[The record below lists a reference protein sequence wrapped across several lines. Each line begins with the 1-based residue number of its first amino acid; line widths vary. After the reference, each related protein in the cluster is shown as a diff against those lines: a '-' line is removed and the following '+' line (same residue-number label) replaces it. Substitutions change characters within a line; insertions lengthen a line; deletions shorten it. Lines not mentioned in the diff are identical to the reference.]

1 MSKIFKKI
9 SFIFLIFS
17 YFFSKI
23 ISVITFKKIN
33 PKIFWYKST
42 PGSISQ
48 LDLVDMSFRNLATKK
63 NRTLITIG
71 GITIGFAII
80 VFLVSLGYGLQELV
94 VNRVAR
100 LEEMSQTDVTL
111 SSGSNLKIT
120 DETLNSFKS
129 ITHINSVLPL
139 ISVVGHVGYN
149 NSVSDMAV
157 YGVTSDL
164 LNQSA
169 IKPVYGKI
177 FESNELVSS
186 IKKAANDQTISKLM
200 ETTESSLSA
209 TSIQEIKYSINSDVW
224 IKVRESPDSNSKL
237 LGYTRKASA
246 SVSGLQLEGK
256 QFSDYDGSTS
266 NQWLKSETLLWQS
279 KSCDVSDSDC
289 EEGKYLVLRNE
300 DNTQVSK
307 VGYLALI
314 SDINVASTENN
325 SVSTSK
331 EVAISSEAIK
341 QAVVNKSFLS
351 VLNIK
356 EDEAVGK
363 KFTTNFVI
371 VGNLLSD
378 LEADNNTQ
386 SSSVEYEIVGVTPDE
401 KTPVFYVP
409 FIDLRSLGIENYSQV
424 KIEVDNDSNLNFVRR
439 QIEAMGY
446 STSSVTDTVSQ
457 INSLFST
464 LRTILALLGFMA
476 LLVAA
481 LGMFN
486 TLTVSLMERTHE
498 VGLMK
503 AMGMKSYE
511 VKDLFMAESLI
522 MGISGGI
529 CGIALGFI
537 LGKLLSLVISS
548 VSIFKGL
555 GFIDVSYIPFI
566 FVLIILLL
574 SLIIGI
580 FTGIYPAKRSTK
592 ISALNALRYE

>member
-1 MSKIFKKI
+1 MSKIIKKI
-9 SFIFLIFS
+9 YFIFFIFY
-17 YFFSKI
+17 YFLSKI
-23 ISVITFKKIN
+23 ISFITFKKVN
-33 PKIFWYKST
+33 LKFFWYKPV

-48 LDLVDMSFRNLATKK
+48 LDLIDMSFRNLATKK

-80 VFLVSLGYGLQELV
+80 VFLVSLGYGLQKLV

-120 DETLNSFKS
+120 DETINSFKN
-129 ITHINSVLPL
+129 ITHVKSVIPL
-139 ISVVGHVGYN
+139 ISVVGHVSYN

-169 IKPVYGKI
+169 IKPIYGKI
-177 FESNELVSS
+177 FDSNDLVSS
-186 IKKAANDQTISKLM
+186 VKKESNDQDISKLM
-200 ETTESSLSA
+200 ETVESSNSA
-209 TSIQEIKYSINSDVW
+209 TLVQEIKYSINSDVW
-224 IKVRESPDSNSKL
+224 VKVRENSDPNSKL
-237 LGYTRKASA
+237 LGYTRNTSA
-246 SVSGLQLEGK
+246 SISGLQVEGK
-256 QFSDYDGSTS
+256 QFNDYDGSTS
-266 NQWLKSETLLWQS
+266 NQWIKSRTLLWQL
-279 KSCDVSDSDC
+279 KSCNVSDTDC
-289 EEGKYLVLRNE
+289 EDGKYIVLRNQ

-307 VGYLALI
+307 IGYIALI
-314 SDINVASTENN
+314 SDIDTILNRNN

-331 EVAISSEAIK
+331 EIDISTEAIK
-341 QAVVNKSFLS
+341 QAVVNKAFLS

-356 EDEAVGK
+356 ENEAVGK

-371 VGNLLSD
+371 VGNLISD
-378 LEADNNTQ
+378 SESSTNLQ
-386 SSSVEYEIVGVTPDE
+386 STNVEYEIVGVTPDE
-401 KTPVFYVP
+401 KTPVFYIP
-409 FIDLRSLGIENYSQV
+409 FIDLRSLGIENYSQI
-424 KIEVDNDSNLNFVRR
+424 KIEVDSDSNLSSVRR
-439 QIEAMGY
+439 QVEAMGY
-446 STSSVTDTVSQ
+446 NTSSVTDTVSQ
-457 INSLFST
+457 INNLFST
-464 LRTILALLGFMA
+464 IRTILALLGFMA

-486 TLTVSLMERTHE
+486 TLTVSLMERTRE

-522 MGISGGI
+522 MGISGGT
-529 CGIALGFI
+529 CGIIIGFI
-537 LGKLLSLVISS
+537 LGKILSLAISS
-548 VSIFKGL
+548 VSVFKGL

-566 FVLIILLL
+566 FIFIILLL

-580 FTGIYPAKRSTK
+580 FTGIYPSKRSTK